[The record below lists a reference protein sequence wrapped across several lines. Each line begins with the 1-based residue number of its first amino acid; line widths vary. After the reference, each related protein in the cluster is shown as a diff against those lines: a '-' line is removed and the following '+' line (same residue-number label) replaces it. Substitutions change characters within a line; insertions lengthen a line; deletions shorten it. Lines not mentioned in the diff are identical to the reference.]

1 MDSMAMGKRA
11 VPAMELLAA
20 RLPQLRSAV
29 LCTGDGFNVC
39 SIGVTE
45 SQLGKLAA
53 LASSL
58 FTMGEATLS
67 SLSDGD
73 TTGSPPGLDV
83 LTLEAAGS
91 ILVAVQVPHPTQPLV
106 LMIGARSTPL
116 GVLHLRARQSADELG
131 RLFGAGARLQAG
143 RPIQPSQPMA
153 PTAAAPHPIPI
164 PTQQPTHGD
173 IAP

>member
-11 VPAMELLAA
+11 VPTMELLAA

-67 SLSDGD
+67 SLSDD
-73 TTGSPPGLDV
+73 TDGGPSGLDV
-83 LTLEAAGS
+83 LTLEAGGS

-131 RLFGAGARLQAG
+131 RLFGAGPRAPAS

-153 PTAAAPHPIPI
+153 PTAASPHPIPI
-164 PTQQPTHGD
+164 PIQQPTRGD
-173 IAP
+173 NAP

>member
-58 FTMGEATLS
+58 FTMGEALS
-67 SLSDGD
+67 SLSDDDSAG
-73 TTGSPPGLDV
+73 GPSGLDV
-83 LTLEAAGS
+83 LTLEAGGS

-131 RLFGAGARLQAG
+131 RLFGAGPRLQAG
-143 RPIQPSQPMA
+143 RPNHPTA
-153 PTAAAPHPIPI
+153 PTATAPHPIPI
-164 PTQQPTHGD
+164 QQPTHGD

>member
-67 SLSDGD
+67 SLSDD
-73 TTGSPPGLDV
+73 TTPPSGLDI

-91 ILVAVQVPHPTQPLV
+91 ILVAVQVPHPNQPLV

-131 RLFGAGARLQAG
+131 RLFGAAPRTQASRTHQPPHATAGA
-143 RPIQPSQPMA
+143 PFVDPSPPPQTTRGD
-153 PTAAAPHPIPI
+153 TAS
-164 PTQQPTHGD
+164 
-173 IAP
+173 